1 MDTNWK
7 TFGIEQVKIYQNINT
22 MKMQYTSIKT
32 VSIYSKKKIQGPIK
46 TKETETRNLDTE
58 R

>member
-7 TFGIEQVKIYQNINT
+7 TFVIEQVKIYQNINT
-22 MKMQYTSIKT
+22 MKIRYTSIKN

-46 TKETETRNLDTE
+46 TKETETINLDTE